1 MSYKL
6 VIAEKPSVA
15 QAIAKVI
22 GADKKEDGYLEGNGY
37 IVSWCVGHLIELAP
51 PEAYDEKYEKWR
63 YSDLPILPSE
73 WNYQIAEAT
82 RKQFGI
88 LKKLM
93 EREDV
98 TGLVEAT
105 DAGREG
111 ELIFR
116 LVYHQAKC
124 KKPFE
129 RLWISSMEDQAISD
143 GFSHLKNGREYDD
156 LYRAALC
163 RERADWIVGMNAT
176 RLFSTLYG
184 QTLNVGRVMTPTL
197 AMIVQREAEID
208 GFKPEPIYRLS
219 ISCGGIIALS
229 DRFEKKQ
236 DAENALNMLKEQK
249 TAQVTKIDPTD
260 KQEKAPQLYSLT
272 ALQRDANRFLGFTA
286 QQTLDYTQSLYEK
299 KLVTYPRTDSR
310 FLTEDMEEM
319 IPGIADKMAEK
330 FGYTKNLPIHPK
342 QVINNSKV
350 SDHHAII
357 PTANVADAEFGE
369 LPSGEQKVLSLI
381 TARLLS
387 ALGDPAVRNEVD
399 VEFTCAGT
407 VFKAKAKNIREKG
420 WRNIQDWIMG
430 SSTDS
435 TDSENENEDKK
446 GNVEMLAC
454 IAAMT
459 SGKSY
464 PVQNPKMEEGKTT
477 PKKHFTEDSLLSA
490 MERAGAEEMPDEVE
504 RKGIGTS
511 AKRAATIEK
520 LVRIGFVERKGNKK
534 TKYLLPTH
542 KGVALI
548 TVMPEQIQS
557 PSMTAEWEQKLLD
570 VEKRTF
576 HDTEFMDE
584 IEEMITGLVRTYKV
598 IEDAE
603 VLMHPALE
611 EIGICPCCGSHVVE
625 RQKGYSCEN
634 RQCDFILW
642 KQNRFFEALG
652 KKMTKQIAAKL
663 LSDGKASL
671 KGCKSKK
678 TGKTYDTTVVMTVNE
693 NQRATFELNFER
705 GADGNGK
712 SKNKK
717 N

>member
-15 QAIAKVI
+15 QSIAKVI
-22 GADKKEDGYLEGNGY
+22 GADKREDGYLEGNGY
-37 IVSWCVGHLIELAP
+37 LVSWCVGHLVELAP

-73 WNYQIAEAT
+73 WKYQISDAT

-143 GFSHLKNGREYDD
+143 GFSNLQNGKKYDD

-163 RERADWIVGMNAT
+163 RERADWSVGMNAT

-197 AMIVQREAEID
+197 AMIVQREAEIES
-208 GFKPEPIYRLS
+208 FKPEPIYRLS
-219 ISCGGIIALS
+219 ISCGGITAVS
-229 DRFEKKQ
+229 DRFEKKE
-236 DAENALNMLKEQK
+236 DAENILKVLEEQK
-249 TAQVTKIDPTD
+249 TAQVIKIDPAD

-310 FLTEDMEEM
+310 FLTEDMEKM
-319 IPGIADKMAEK
+319 IPDLARKMASK
-330 FGYTKNLPIHPK
+330 FGYTKNISVYPK

-357 PTANVADAEFGE
+357 PTVNVADTEFGK

-387 ALGDPAVRNEVD
+387 ALGESAVRSEVD
-399 VEFTCAGT
+399 VEFTCADT
-407 VFKAKAKNIREKG
+407 VFKAKTKNLTKKG
-420 WRNIQDWIMG
+420 WREIQDWIMG
-430 SSTDS
+430 SSM
-435 TDSENENEDKK
+435 DSENEKEEKS
-446 GNVEMLAC
+446 GNANMLAC
-454 IAAMT
+454 IAMLT
-459 SGKSY
+459 NGKSY
-464 PVQNPKMEEGKTT
+464 PLQNPKMEEGKTS

-490 MERAGAEEMPDEVE
+490 MERAGADEMPDEAE

-511 AKRAATIEK
+511 ATRAATIEK
-520 LVRIGFVERKGNKK
+520 LVRTGFVERKGNKK

-570 VEKRTF
+570 VEKGTF
-576 HDTEFMDE
+576 QDAEFMRE
-584 IEEMITGLVRTYKV
+584 IDGMITELIGTYKIV
-598 IEDAE
+598 EDAE
-603 VLMHPALE
+603 LLMPPSVE
-611 EIGICPCCGSHVVE
+611 KIGICPSCGQHVVE

-634 RQCDFILW
+634 RQCNFVLW

-652 KKMTKQIAAKL
+652 KKMTKQTAVKL
-663 LSDGKASL
+663 LSDGKVAL

-678 TGKTYDTTVVMTVNE
+678 TGKSYDTTVVMTVDE
-693 NQRATFELNFER
+693 TQRAVFTLDFE
-705 GADGNGK
+705 
-712 SKNKK
+712 KK
-717 N
+717 

>member
-15 QAIAKVI
+15 QSIAKVI
-22 GADKKEDGYLEGNGY
+22 GADKREDGYLDGNGY
-37 IVSWCVGHLIELAP
+37 LVSWCIGHLVELAP
-51 PEAYDEKYEKWR
+51 PDTYDEKYEKWR

-73 WNYQIAEAT
+73 WKYQISDAT

-93 EREDV
+93 ERDDV

-116 LVYHQAKC
+116 LVYDQAKC

-129 RLWISSMEDQAISD
+129 RLWISSMEDQAIAD
-143 GFSHLKNGREYDD
+143 GFSNLKNGKKYDD

-208 GFKPEPIYRLS
+208 CFKPEPIYRLS
-219 ISCGGIIALS
+219 ISCGGITAVS
-229 DRFEKKQ
+229 DRFEKKE
-236 DAENALNMLKEQK
+236 DAENILKILKEQK
-249 TAQVTKIDPTD
+249 TAQVVKIDPSD
-260 KQEKAPQLYSLT
+260 KHEKAPQLYSLT

-310 FLTEDMEEM
+310 FLTEDMEDM
-319 IPGIADKMAEK
+319 IPDLARKMTSK
-330 FGYTKNLPIHPK
+330 FGYTKNMSVHPK
-342 QVINNSKV
+342 QVIDNTKV

-357 PTANVADAEFGE
+357 PTINVAGTEFSK
-369 LPSGEQKVLSLI
+369 LPSGEQKILSLI

-387 ALGDPAVRNEVD
+387 ALGDPAVRSEVD
-399 VEFTCAGT
+399 VEFTCADT
-407 VFKAKAKNIREKG
+407 VFKAKTKNLTKNG
-420 WRNIQDWIMG
+420 WREIQDWIMG
-430 SSTDS
+430 NSM
-435 TDSENENEDKK
+435 DSENDKEEK
-446 GNVEMLAC
+446 SGNAHMLAC
-454 IAAMT
+454 IAMLT
-459 SGKSY
+459 NRHSY
-464 PVQNPKMEEGKTT
+464 PLQNPRIEEGKTT
-477 PKKHFTEDSLLSA
+477 PKRHFTEDSLLSA

-511 AKRAATIEK
+511 ATRAATIEK
-520 LVRIGFVERKGNKK
+520 LVRTGFVERKGSKK

-548 TVMPEQIQS
+548 TVMPEQIRS
-557 PSMTAEWEQKLLD
+557 SSMTAEWEQKLLD
-570 VEKRTF
+570 VEKGTF
-576 HDTEFMDE
+576 RDAEFMKE
-584 IEEMITGLVRTYKV
+584 IEEMITELVSTYKI

-603 VLMHPALE
+603 KFMPMSVE
-611 EIGICPCCGSHVVE
+611 KIGICPVCGQHVVE
-625 RQKGYSCEN
+625 RQKGYFCEN
-634 RQCDFILW
+634 KQCKFVLW
-642 KQNRFFEALG
+642 KQNRFFEVLG
-652 KKMTKQIAAKL
+652 KNLTKQTAIKL
-663 LSDGKASL
+663 LSDGKVVL
-671 KGCKSKK
+671 KECKSKK
-678 TGKTYDTTVVMTVNE
+678 TGKTYDTTVVMAVDET
-693 NQRATFELNFER
+693 QRAVFTLDF
-705 GADGNGK
+705 
-712 SKNKK
+712 KK
-717 N
+717 K

>member
-15 QAIAKVI
+15 QSIAKVI
-22 GADKKEDGYLEGNGY
+22 GADKREDGYLEGNGY
-37 IVSWCVGHLIELAP
+37 LVSWCVGHLVELAP

-73 WNYQIAEAT
+73 WKYQISDAT

-143 GFSHLKNGREYDD
+143 GFSNLQNGKKYDD

-163 RERADWIVGMNAT
+163 RERADWNVGMNAT

-197 AMIVQREAEID
+197 AMIVQREAEIES
-208 GFKPEPIYRLS
+208 FKPEPIYRLS
-219 ISCGGIIALS
+219 ISCGGITAVS
-229 DRFEKKQ
+229 DRFEKKE
-236 DAENALNMLKEQK
+236 DAENVLKVLEEQK
-249 TAQVTKIDPTD
+249 TAQVIKIDPAD

-310 FLTEDMEEM
+310 FLTEDMENM
-319 IPGIADKMAEK
+319 IPDLARKMASK
-330 FGYTKNLPIHPK
+330 FGYTKNISVYPK

-357 PTANVADAEFGE
+357 PTVNVADTEFGK

-387 ALGDPAVRNEVD
+387 ALGESAVISEVD
-399 VEFTCAGT
+399 VEFTCADT
-407 VFKAKAKNIREKG
+407 VFKAKTKNLTKKG
-420 WRNIQDWIMG
+420 WREIQDWIMG
-430 SSTDS
+430 SSM
-435 TDSENENEDKK
+435 DSENEKEEKR
-446 GNVEMLAC
+446 GNANMLAC
-454 IAAMT
+454 IAMLT
-459 SGKSY
+459 NGKSY
-464 PVQNPKMEEGKTT
+464 PLQNSKMEEGKTT

-490 MERAGAEEMPDEVE
+490 MERAGADEMPDEVE

-511 AKRAATIEK
+511 ATRAATIEK

-570 VEKRTF
+570 VEKGTF
-576 HDTEFMDE
+576 QDAEFMRE
-584 IEEMITGLVRTYKV
+584 IDGMITELIGTYKIV
-598 IEDAE
+598 EDAE
-603 VLMHPALE
+603 LLMPPSVE
-611 EIGICPCCGSHVVE
+611 KIGICPSCGQHVVE
-625 RQKGYSCEN
+625 RQKGYFCEN
-634 RQCDFILW
+634 RQCNFVLW

-652 KKMTKQIAAKL
+652 KKMTKQTAIKL
-663 LSDGKASL
+663 LSDGKIAL

-678 TGKTYDTTVVMTVNE
+678 TGKSYDTTVVMTVDE
-693 NQRATFELNFER
+693 TQRAVFTLDF
-705 GADGNGK
+705 A
-712 SKNKK
+712 KK
-717 N
+717 